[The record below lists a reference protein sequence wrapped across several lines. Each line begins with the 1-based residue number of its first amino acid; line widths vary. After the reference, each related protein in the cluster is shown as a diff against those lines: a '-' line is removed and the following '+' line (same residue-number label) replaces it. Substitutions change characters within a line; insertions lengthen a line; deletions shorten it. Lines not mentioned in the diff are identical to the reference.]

1 MHAAAV
7 FANRA
12 LEREDWARQRLVAHA
27 GRSLSIV
34 VGPAALLLQVNADGS
49 LGDAEGAPD
58 LTLTISP
65 LRVPALLAR
74 PERWS
79 ELVVAA
85 GDVELAATVGELA
98 QTLPWFVERAF
109 ARAFGPII
117 GVRLADAG
125 RRLLALPGYAA
136 ERAGASLASY
146 ATEEADL
153 ATGGR
158 AAAGFAAEVAAV
170 AARVDALAERV
181 ERLTRPA
188 PTRRR

>member
-7 FANRA
+7 LANRA
-12 LEREDWARQRLVAHA
+12 LEREDWARERLAAHA
-27 GRSLSIV
+27 GRSLSVV
-34 VGPAALLLQVNADGS
+34 VGPAAFLLRINADGT

-79 ELVVAA
+79 ELVVATGDA
-85 GDVELAATVGELA
+85 GLAATVGELA

-109 ARAFGPII
+109 ARAFGPIV

-125 RRLLALPGYAA
+125 RMLLALPGHAA
-136 ERAGASLASY
+136 ERAGASLVSY
-146 ATEEADL
+146 ATEEGDL
-153 ATGGR
+153 APGGR
-158 AAAGFAAEVAAV
+158 AEADFAAEVAAV

-181 ERLTRPA
+181 ERLTPPA
-188 PTRRR
+188 RTRRR

>member
-1 MHAAAV
+1 MHAATV

-12 LEREDWARQRLVAHA
+12 LEREDWARERLAAHA

-34 VGPAALLLQVNADGS
+34 VGPAALLLRINADGS
-49 LGDAEGAPD
+49 LDDAEGAPD
-58 LTLTISP
+58 VTLTISP

-85 GDVELAATVGELA
+85 GDAALAATIGELA

-109 ARAFGPII
+109 ARAFGPIV

-158 AAAGFAAEVAAV
+158 AAADFAAEVAAV

-181 ERLTRPA
+181 QRLTRPA